1 MAERIQIELVVVDKT
16 SSALSKTRKSVINVN
31 NSLMSTSQLA
41 KNAAGALALIGGV
54 NVIKSIVAT
63 TARFEDLRTS
73 LSAVTG
79 SAKAGNKAFD
89 DIIKFSTKTQFGV
102 EDLSKTFIKLKA
114 SGIEPTEELLTTF
127 TDTAA
132 ITTDQIGTLEAITDL
147 FARTVSGGLGLEELN
162 RLADRGVPVFRILE
176 EQLGITRLQVSEY
189 GKTAEGAKKITDA
202 LATGIKQQYGGATAK
217 VVGNLSTQFS
227 NFSIALKNAA
237 DQFGQALAPELKQA
251 TQDLT
256 AFIENN
262 ADKLPDIARDV
273 AKFGKDTAELLAD
286 IGNGIRKLYN
296 LADELGLGE
305 VGILGFLLLG
315 TKGKVAV
322 LAIGSFLGLVEKLQ
336 KALDEAAESAED
348 FSDNLVGPDDAL
360 NNWITSTNK
369 MNNQLKSGVSNINNF
384 GNAGQSLNVT
394 LLEQQMILDR
404 VNKTY
409 KEGELIFYDFITKE
423 QELKIEAENA
433 AKAQAALRKE
443 LEKTF
448 SGQVIKGI
456 QNYKTQLDE
465 LIAKKYTIAS
475 IINDTLFSA
484 ITTWANTA
492 ERELAD
498 VVMGAKTLQE
508 ALGNIAQAVLREL
521 IQGFIRLVIIRPIL
535 DKLAEKLG
543 VNLDAA
549 LNREK
554 AINRELQKQIA
565 FRLVLMAITGGSGGF
580 IPGLASGG
588 PVTRGQPYVVGEEG
602 PEIFMP
608 KESGTIIPNDKLN
621 QGMSSGADMMPM
633 GDQVTVNF
641 NINTVDASGFDEL
654 LVDRRNTIVG
664 IINQALAKRGKV
676 GVTA

>member
-1 MAERIQIELVVVDKT
+1 MAEQIKIELVVVDKT
-16 SSALSKTRKSVINVN
+16 SAALGKTRRQVVNVN
-31 NSLMSTSQLA
+31 NSLMTTGQLA
-41 KNAAGALALIGGV
+41 KNAASALALIGGV
-54 NVIKSIVAT
+54 QVIKSIVST

-79 SAKAGNKAFD
+79 SAKGGKKAFD

-176 EQLGITRLQVSEY
+176 EQLGITRLQISEF
-189 GKTAEGAKKITDA
+189 GKTAEGAAQITDA
-202 LATGIKQQYGGATAK
+202 LSRGIRQQYGGATAR

-237 DQFGQALAPELKQA
+237 DQFGQALAPELKTA
-251 TQDLT
+251 TAELT
-256 AFIENN
+256 KFIEGN
-262 ADKLPDIARDV
+262 ADKLPEIARDV
-273 AKFGKDTAELLAD
+273 ANFGTETAKLLLD
-286 IGNGIRKLYN
+286 IGNGFRKLYN

-315 TKGKVAV
+315 KKGKAAV
-322 LAIGSFLGLVEKLQ
+322 VAIGGFIGLLDRLNKS
-336 KALDEAAESAED
+336 LDETVENAQE
-348 FSDNLVGPDDAL
+348 FSDNFVGPDDEL
-360 NNWITSTNK
+360 NNIITITKDFSKATETVIK
-369 MNNQLKSGVSNINNF
+369 DVHDFEEGTQGVSN
-384 GNAGQSLNVT
+384 ALST
-394 LLEQQMILDR
+394 QQQILDR
-404 VNKTY
+404 VNQTI
-409 KEGELIFYDFITKE
+409 GESNIIYYDFNTV
-423 QELKIEAENA
+423 QEEAAERARTLAKENA
-433 AKAQAALRKE
+433 ALKKQM
-443 LEKTF
+443 EKTF
-448 SGQVIKGI
+448 SGQVITGVKDF
-456 QNYKTQLDE
+456 KKQLDE
-465 LIAKKYTIAS
+465 LIEKKYTIAA
-475 IINDTLFSA
+475 IINETLYSA

-508 ALGNIAQAVLREL
+508 ALGNISRSVLREL
-521 IQGFIRLVIIRPIL
+521 IQGFIRLIIIKPIL
-535 DKLAEKLG
+535 DKLAERLG
-543 VNLDAA
+543 VNLDKA

-554 AINRELQKQIA
+554 AMTRELQKQVA
-565 FRLVLMAITGGSGGF
+565 LRLVLMALTGGSGGG
-580 IPGLASGG
+580 IPFLAEGG
-588 PVTRGQPYVVGEEG
+588 PARKGQPYVVGEEG
-602 PEIFMP
+602 PELFVP
-608 KESGTIIPNDKLN
+608 DQSGTVVPNDQMN
-621 QGMSSGADMMPM
+621 RGISTGADMMPVS
-633 GDQVTVNF
+633 DQVTVNF

-664 IINQALAKRGKV
+664 IINQALAKRGKQ

>member
-16 SSALSKTRKSVINVN
+16 SRALSKTRKSVINVN
-31 NSLMSTSQLA
+31 NSLMTTSQLA

-79 SAKAGNKAFD
+79 SAQGGKKAFD

-176 EQLGITRLQVSEY
+176 EQLGITRLEVSNF

-202 LATGIKQQYGGATAK
+202 LSTGIRQQYGGATAK

-237 DQFGQALAPELKQA
+237 DQFGQALAPELKKA

-256 AFIENN
+256 NFIEGN
-262 ADKLPDIARDV
+262 ADKLPEIARDV
-273 AKFGKDTAELLAD
+273 AAFGKDAAEALAL
-286 IGNGIRKLYN
+286 IGGGIRKLYN

-305 VGILGFLLLG
+305 IGILGFLLLG

-322 LAIGSFLGLVEKLQ
+322 LAIGSFVELIDRLK
-336 KALDEAAESAED
+336 KSLDESAESAQD
-348 FSDNLVGPDDAL
+348 LSDSLVSPDDEL

-369 MNNQLKSGVSNINNF
+369 ASESMGIVVTQMYDFDDSIEGASN
-384 GNAGQSLNVT
+384 ALST
-394 LLEQQMILDR
+394 QQQILDR
-404 VNKTY
+404 VNSTI
-409 KEGELIFYDFITKE
+409 GESNVIYYEFTTL
-423 QELKIEAENA
+423 QEEAAERARTLAAENA
-433 AKAQAALRKE
+433 ALKKE
-443 LEKTF
+443 MEKTF
-448 SGQVIKGI
+448 AGQVIRGI
-456 QNYKTQLDE
+456 SNYKTQLDE
-465 LIAKKYTIAS
+465 LIAKKYTIAN

-508 ALGNIAQAVLREL
+508 ALGNIAQSVLREL

-602 PEIFMP
+602 PEVFLP
-608 KESGTIIPNDKLN
+608 KESGTIIPNDKLG
-621 QGMSSGADMMPM
+621 GMSSGADMMPM
-633 GDQVTVNF
+633 GEQVTVNF

-664 IINQALAKRGKV
+664 IINQALAKRGKQ